1 MRNAKFESSMKALA
15 VPAANV
21 EKPILNALDQQ
32 KFTLHLDLVNTALPC
47 IKVSILEVVGPFTY
61 PLSNVSCTVAKG
73 TVSIRAPLPQHRIS
87 IRAFLDDIA
96 LVGGVRV
103 GLFGHEEVTDMYT
116 LQELNFNQVFLS
128 GTGETLAQQ
137 ATIQLAVARVSC
149 SFRRENV
156 SIHSP
161 S

>member
-1 MRNAKFESSMKALA
+1 MKALA

-73 TVSIRAPLPQHRIS
+73 IVSIRAPLPQHRITV
-87 IRAFLDDIA
+87 RAFLDDIA

-116 LQELNFNQVFLS
+116 LQELSFNRAIFS
-128 GTGETLAQQ
+128 DAGKTLDHEGRIKMEL
-137 ATIQLAVARVSC
+137 TKVSRSANRWIPLTMTSLC
-149 SFRRENV
+149 
-156 SIHSP
+156 
-161 S
+161 